1 MPHPG
6 TASPGEGESATISPV
21 LPSANAYPD
30 SSEASSSSYASSSSS
45 SSSASSVLRI
55 FPSARSAPLST
66 EELRQRA
73 DLPHPDPGA
82 AVDLKVEQMRVQAGS
97 SSSSSEGARQEQ
109 KLEPPKGWLHF
120 VAGG

>member
-1 MPHPG
+1 MPHPA
-6 TASPGEGESATISPV
+6 TASPGEGESSTIAPV

-45 SSSASSVLRI
+45 PSSSSASSALRI
-55 FPSARSAPLST
+55 FPAARKSALSN

-82 AVDLKVEQMRVQAGS
+82 AVDLKVEQMRLQTES
-97 SSSSSEGARQEQ
+97 SSGGDRQEQ